1 MTGFSVGGLFIT
13 KPIDGT
19 KNAHTIFHPTLN
31 LWLFLAK
38 LLITKGHERS
48 ILMLTNCYL
57 YKIRGDASGSTRYLT
72 EAMTI
77 PAEHQ
82 ETLA

>member
-31 LWLFLAK
+31 L
-38 LLITKGHERS
+38 R
-48 ILMLTNCYL
+48 
-57 YKIRGDASGSTRYLT
+57 
-72 EAMTI
+72 
-77 PAEHQ
+77 
-82 ETLA
+82 